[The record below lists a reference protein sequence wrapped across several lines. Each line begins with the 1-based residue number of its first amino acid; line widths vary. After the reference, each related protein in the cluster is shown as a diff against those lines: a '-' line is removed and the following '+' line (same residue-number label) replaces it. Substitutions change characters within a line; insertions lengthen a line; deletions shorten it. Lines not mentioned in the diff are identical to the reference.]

1 MRRYEI
7 SNFMVI
13 GTNSMY
19 MSVCRRLYVYRTLFV
34 ILGLSLG
41 YLIEKERKR
50 IKNEKDIGK

>member
-1 MRRYEI
+1 
-7 SNFMVI
+7 MVI